1 MKGHEQRSEHLCSV
15 IPVDYT
21 SYIIQFTV
29 GKQKWEVRKRYSEF
43 VKLYNLLESKFGFE
57 AIDKL
62 PEIPPK
68 KFLLALSPSLI
79 KERQN
84 AFNEFL
90 KEVVKNP
97 GMLPPHTR
105 CSAAHPSHLSE
116 PNCQRFAK
124 VPISSTLFKCR
135 STCPLLTLRASG
147 RRRPSARTP
156 TNRPLYICTKW
167 AACSLA
173 TTQRGAHQFLL
184 PYLLPYTQLATSP

>member
-1 MKGHEQRSEHLCSV
+1 LVSIMQVLMKGHEQRSEHLCSV

-43 VKLYNLLESKFGFE
+43 VKLYNLLESKVGFE

-97 GMLPPHTR
+97 EICQSADFIDFVQMPVDV
-105 CSAAHPSHLSE
+105 SAADAESKW
-116 PNCQRFAK
+116 QT
-124 VPISSTLFKCR
+124 SSFGED
-135 STCPLLTLRASG
+135 SD
-147 RRRPSARTP
+147 
-156 TNRPLYICTKW
+156 
-167 AACSLA
+167 
-173 TTQRGAHQFLL
+173 
-184 PYLLPYTQLATSP
+184 